1 MAATKTKVTFTLSR
15 PLVRA
20 LDEKAGVNGAKSRS
34 AVLEGILM
42 EWKYKED
49 MDWLNR
55 EAAEYYQNC
64 TPEEIAEE
72 LEWAE
77 FAGRA
82 AAEVWKEMD

>member
-1 MAATKTKVTFTLSR
+1 MATKTKITFTLSK
-15 PLVRA
+15 PIVRA
-20 LDEKAGVNGAKSRS
+20 LDEKAGSNGARSRS
-34 AVLEGILM
+34 AVLEQILVD
-42 EWKYKED
+42 WKYKED

-55 EAAEYYQNC
+55 ETAKYYENR

-72 LEWAE
+72 LDWAE